1 MSNEEKN
8 QSFEEPQHTENDEHQ
23 EEVWEEQQPCWEN
36 IGEAETT
43 DNPEG
48 IEPVESESR
57 IN

>member
-1 MSNEEKN
+1 MSNEERN
-8 QSFEEPQHTENDEHQ
+8 QSFEEPQHTETDGHQ
-23 EEVWEEQQPCWEN
+23 EEIYEVQPPHWEN